1 MIWEGL
7 HIGITTERKSNMSET
22 QELKASLGE
31 RSDSQCELCGNSSN
45 LEVFSVFPHDD
56 ELPEHNALLC
66 DICRAQIQGE
76 NSELDSNHWYGLQET
91 IWSETPAIQVLS
103 WRMLDRLRGETW
115 ARDILDQ
122 AYLADEVMEWAKQT
136 PQEEAE
142 DTEERVITRDS
153 NGRELQ
159 DGDSV
164 TLVTSLD
171 VKGTSFVAKQGTKV
185 KNIRLIGDP
194 DNIEGKINNVTLVLK
209 TKFLKKV

>member
-1 MIWEGL
+1 MSIMSKNEELGVIL
-7 HIGITTERKSNMSET
+7 HER
-22 QELKASLGE
+22 GG
-31 RSDSQCELCGNSSN
+31 SQCELCGSSSS
-45 LEVFSVFPHDD
+45 LEVFSVSPHDD

-66 DICRAQIQGE
+66 DVCRAQIQGE
-76 NSELDSNHWYGLQET
+76 NGELDSNHWYGLQET
-91 IWSETPAIQVLS
+91 IWSETPVIQVLS
-103 WRMLDRLRGETW
+103 WRMLHRLRGETW

-122 AYLADEVMEWAKQT
+122 AYLTDDVLEWAKQT
-136 PQEEAE
+136 PDDETEESEEAI
-142 DTEERVITRDS
+142 ITRDT
-153 NGRELQ
+153 NGRELR

-171 VKGTSFVAKQGTKV
+171 VRGTSFVAKQGTKV

>member
-1 MIWEGL
+1 
-7 HIGITTERKSNMSET
+7 MSENKDL
-22 QELKASLGE
+22 EVILRE
-31 RSDSQCELCGNSSN
+31 RGDSQCELCGSTSN
-45 LEVFSVFPHDD
+45 LAAFPIFPHDD
-56 ELPEHNALLC
+56 ETPEHHALLC
-66 DICRAQIQGE
+66 DVCRAQIQGE

-122 AYLADEVMEWAKQT
+122 AYLADDILEWAKQA
-136 PQEEAE
+136 PEDEVEE
-142 DTEERVITRDS
+142 TEEVVVTRDT
-153 NGRELQ
+153 NGTELN

-171 VKGTSFVAKQGTKV
+171 VRGTSFVAKQGTKV

-209 TKFLKKV
+209 TKYLKKV